1 MRAINA
7 PLKRLVLGPEHPG
20 FWSIVGVL
28 VTGCLLL
35 IATPARAGL
44 FEDEDARRAILELRK
59 QIQTQAQQAAL
70 RSDELEKLL
79 NDQAA
84 QNAPLR
90 RGLLDLQNQLDA
102 SQAETARLRGN
113 VEQLQREISELRRS
127 QTEVKE
133 IGVGLDPKLQ
143 NLEQRLARLE
153 PVKTVVDGLEVAVEP
168 DEKRDY
174 ESALATFRSG
184 DYLRAQKLFSEFLT
198 VRSRSA
204 YAPSALFWLAN
215 AQYATRDVREA
226 LQNYR
231 AMVTRA
237 PMHPRAPEAQL
248 GLANCYLE
256 LKDTKAARKALEDL
270 VRSYPQSEAAQ
281 TAAVRLQTLK

>member
-1 MRAINA
+1 MRAIRV
-7 PLKRLVLGPEHPG
+7 PLNRKFFKQICPNPWSLLGAVFTGSVLL
-20 FWSIVGVL
+20 FV
-28 VTGCLLL
+28 
-35 IATPARAGL
+35 TPAQAGL

-59 QIQTQAQQAAL
+59 QIQTQAQQAAS
-70 RSDELEKLL
+70 RSDDLERLL

-102 SQAETARLRGN
+102 SLAETARLRGT
-113 VEQLQREISELRRS
+113 VEQLQREISDLRRS
-127 QTEVKE
+127 QKEVKE
-133 IGVGLDPKLQ
+133 MGVGVDPKLQ

-153 PVKTVVDGLEVAVEP
+153 PVRTVVDGLEVAVEP
-168 DEKRDY
+168 EEKRDF
-174 ESALATFRSG
+174 EQALATFRSG
-184 DYLRAQKLFSEFLT
+184 DYPRAQKQFTEFLMA
-198 VRSRSA
+198 RGRSA

-231 AMVTRA
+231 AVVTRA

-256 LKDTKAARKALEDL
+256 LKDIKAARKALEDL

-281 TAAVRLQTLK
+281 TATVRLQTLK